1 MNKSILQAIPALEL
15 EGSKATLFT
24 PRSSTWVKL
33 RELPSDYSFDEALLL
48 CEESDGGWVAWVP
61 SFGEI
66 ILTRAD
72 FYNLAA

>member
-1 MNKSILQAIPALEL
+1 MNKSILQVTPALEL
-15 EGSKATLFT
+15 DGSTTVPFT

-66 ILTRAD
+66 ILARAD